1 MLNPQEFLFMAQQYG
16 VYSTLL
22 MHWEGAEGSNTTQP
36 KQPPFVFL
44 LN

>member
-1 MLNPQEFLFMAQQYG
+1 MLNLQEFLVMAQQYG

-22 MHWEGAEGSNTTQP
+22 MHWEGAEGSSTTQP
-36 KQPPFVFL
+36 KEPSSVFL